1 MTLIPILG
9 ILVAALIIVLTVE
22 FVPVINPNKAA
33 QRLHNLETPSEKE
46 VSGLQRTLL
55 PLEKPVGRYTP
66 AAFLQKTQADLY
78 WAQMSD
84 KWLGWSAALFIA
96 LRLTAAMVA
105 GAVGLVVFNTALIAA
120 VCAFFGW
127 QFPQMKLGGAARKT
141 RRAFQAQLPEFIQLV
156 AAQMAAG
163 VTLEEAL
170 IRSAKPTS
178 LVGRW
183 MQHVLQMAQ
192 GRSVVPVMQ
201 EEARRSLLTELI
213 SMAVQMEFIR
223 KGANQQELMAQL
235 ANTIAADFIGQADQ
249 RAERVGSELVM
260 PMVAFYFL
268 PYLVIL
274 LIVVGYPVV
283 AGLF

>member
-9 ILVAALIIVLTVE
+9 ILVAALIVVLTVE
-22 FVPVINPNKAA
+22 FVPVLNPSKAA
-33 QRLHNLETPSEKE
+33 QRLHNLETPAEAQR
-46 VSGLQRTLL
+46 SGLQRTLQ
-55 PLEKPVGRYTP
+55 PLETPVGRYTP

-78 WAQMSD
+78 WAQMGD
-84 KWLGWSAALFIA
+84 RWQGWSAALFVA
-96 LRLTAAMVA
+96 LRLTTGMITCVI
-105 GAVGLVVFNTALIAA
+105 GLIVFETPLIAA

-127 QFPQMKLGGAARKT
+127 QFPQMNMGGAARKV

-183 MQHVLQMAQ
+183 MRHVLQMAQ

-201 EEARRSLLTELI
+201 E
-213 SMAVQMEFIR
+213 
-223 KGANQQELMAQL
+223 
-235 ANTIAADFIGQADQ
+235 
-249 RAERVGSELVM
+249 
-260 PMVAFYFL
+260 
-268 PYLVIL
+268 
-274 LIVVGYPVV
+274 
-283 AGLF
+283 